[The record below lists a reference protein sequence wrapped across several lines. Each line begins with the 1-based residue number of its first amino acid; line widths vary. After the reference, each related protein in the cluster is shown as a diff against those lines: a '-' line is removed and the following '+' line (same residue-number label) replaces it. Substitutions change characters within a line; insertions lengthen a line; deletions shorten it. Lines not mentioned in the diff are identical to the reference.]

1 MPPLQQ
7 KLMLTLLH
15 AACCRAVPAGAALP
29 SPAGGLDLTRDD
41 DDDDAARLVEDLGA
55 SQPDAAAAAG
65 TAWEATRLVWEW

>member
-7 KLMLTLLH
+7 KLILTLLH

-41 DDDDAARLVEDLGA
+41 DDDAARLVEDLGA

-65 TAWEATRLVWEW
+65 TAWEATCLVWGW